1 MGCVI
6 YKMKNYSKEF
16 LLKHKF
22 RYSSHLREYVDEIYT
37 YKFPVVYYKNII
49 TIECEISVS
58 TMTGV
63 VNVNI
68 YNAGTRELYS
78 SYYNR
83 ECGKCKLIKSIDL
96 KIDKKLKELGIEK
109 E

>member
-1 MGCVI
+1 
-6 YKMKNYSKEF
+6 
-16 LLKHKF
+16 
-22 RYSSHLREYVDEIYT
+22 
-37 YKFPVVYYKNII
+37 
-49 TIECEISVS
+49 
-58 TMTGV
+58 MTGV

-78 SYYNR
+78 SYYNC
-83 ECGKCKLIKSIDL
+83 EYGKCKLLKSIDL

>member
-1 MGCVI
+1 MGQII

-16 LLKHKF
+16 LQKHKF
-22 RYSSHLREYVDEIYT
+22 TYCRYLSEYGDEIYV
-37 YKFPVVYYKNII
+37 YKFPLIYYDKIT

-63 VNVNI
+63 VNVNV
-68 YNAGTRELYS
+68 YKAGTRELYS

-83 ECGKCKLIKSIDL
+83 EFGKCEFLKSIDI
-96 KIDKKLKELGIEK
+96 KIGSKLKELRIEK
-109 E
+109 I